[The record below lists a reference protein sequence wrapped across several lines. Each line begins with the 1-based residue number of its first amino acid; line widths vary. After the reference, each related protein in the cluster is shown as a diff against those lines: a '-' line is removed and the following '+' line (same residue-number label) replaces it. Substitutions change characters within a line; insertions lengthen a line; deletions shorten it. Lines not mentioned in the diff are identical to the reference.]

1 MESTCPQNKN
11 RTAYLFLTP
20 LPTKQEVFSINKKEY
35 KISIF
40 VYMIGNHIKSLIP
53 ITKIEQKN
61 FTEGQ

>member
-11 RTAYLFLTP
+11 RTAYLFLIP
-20 LPTKQEVFSINKKEY
+20 LPTKQEVFSKNKKEY

-40 VYMIGNHIKSLIP
+40 VYMTGNHIKSLIP